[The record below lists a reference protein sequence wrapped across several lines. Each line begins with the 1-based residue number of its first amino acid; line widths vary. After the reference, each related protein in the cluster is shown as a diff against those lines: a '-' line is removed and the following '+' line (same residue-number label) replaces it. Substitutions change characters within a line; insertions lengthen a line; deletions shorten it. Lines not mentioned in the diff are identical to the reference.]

1 MRALMLALLVSAA
14 LAGPALAQGT
24 AQGTAKPAPK
34 PSETKAARSPLAGVA
49 FPIQPYPLEASEM
62 YGEFIGKAAKDNGR
76 RCQGLEVYGWEFK
89 KGDQSRLSE
98 IVDTTM
104 NAVEKSGYK
113 LTQVKAPSLESPNS
127 VPIVGDKA
135 KKRLMMVWAPV
146 ADAVMLLICDAS
158 AAAKK

>member
-24 AQGTAKPAPK
+24 AKPAPK
-34 PSETKAARSPLAGVA
+34 PSEAKAARSTLAGVA
-49 FPIQPYPLEASEM
+49 FPDQPYPLQGTEM
-62 YGEFIGKAAKDNGR
+62 YGDFIAKAAKDNGR
-76 RCQGLEVYGWEFK
+76 RCQGLEVYGWEFE
-89 KGDQSRLSE
+89 KGDQARLSA

-104 NAVEKSGYK
+104 NAFEKGGYK

-127 VPIVGDKA
+127 VAITGDKA
-135 KKRLMMVWAPV
+135 KKKLLMVWAPV
-146 ADAVMLLICDAS
+146 SDAVMLLICDAS

>member
-1 MRALMLALLVSAA
+1 MRALLLALLVSAA
-14 LAGPALAQGT
+14 LTGPALAQGT
-24 AQGTAKPAPK
+24 TKPAPK

-49 FPIQPYPLEASEM
+49 FPIQPYPLEATEM

-104 NAVEKSGYK
+104 NAVEKGGYK

-158 AAAKK
+158 AIAKK